1 MFLTLGVLAG
11 LIAGSFFNTVADR
24 LPRGQ
29 SLVGPRSSCPG
40 CGRRLSWWELVPVVS
55 FVVLRGSCRT
65 CGRSIGWRIPTVE
78 LICGGVGLAS
88 VLRLGPTWQAALSLV
103 VGGLLVSLAA
113 IDLETRLLP
122 DRLTWPLMGSG
133 LIHSW
138 VWGTGLKWSLAG
150 FLICGGLLWVVG
162 FGYQRL
168 TGRVGLGGGDPKL
181 AAGLGA
187 WLGPEIGLAAVVWG
201 AGAGAA
207 AGLGLVALGRAGL
220 KTALPFGPFLALSG
234 VAWLLIRPPF
244 G

>member
-1 MFLTLGVLAG
+1 M
-11 LIAGSFFNTVADR
+11 
-24 LPRGQ
+24 
-29 SLVGPRSSCPG
+29 
-40 CGRRLSWWELVPVVS
+40 
-55 FVVLRGSCRT
+55 
-65 CGRSIGWRIPTVE
+65 
-78 LICGGVGLAS
+78 ICGGVGLVS
-88 VLRLGPTWQAALSLV
+88 VLRLGPTWQAGLSLA

-122 DRLTWPLMGSG
+122 DSLTWPLMGSG

-162 FGYQRL
+162 FVYQRL
-168 TGRVGLGGGDPKL
+168 TKRIGLGGGDPKL

-201 AGAGAA
+201 AGVGAIT
-207 AGLGLVALGRAGL
+207 GLGLMALGRAGL

-234 VAWLLIRPPF
+234 VVWLLIRSPF